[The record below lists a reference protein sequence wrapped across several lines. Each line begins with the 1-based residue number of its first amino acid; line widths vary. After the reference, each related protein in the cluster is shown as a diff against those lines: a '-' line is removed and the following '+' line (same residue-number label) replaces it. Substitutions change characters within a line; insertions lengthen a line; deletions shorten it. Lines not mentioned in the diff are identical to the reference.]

1 MSAPAARAGADG
13 GGDHARGNGVFLT
26 GVRLNKSATDIRAG
40 ISIDQAIGTVASTG
54 TASAI
59 PTFDTTYTLTA
70 TTADA
75 PVVDTAG
82 PVTWQPATTAP
93 SIGDLG
99 PDRAT
104 LGGVVVTRG
113 FVDES
118 TMISIVGALVTL
130 AGAAWSVYA
139 KRTKAK
145 AV

>member
-1 MSAPAARAGADG
+1 MNQDQILGIAR
-13 GGDHARGNGVFLT
+13 HVLT
-26 GVRLNKSATDIRAG
+26 
-40 ISIDQAIGTVASTG
+40 
-54 TASAI
+54 
-59 PTFDTTYTLTA
+59 
-70 TTADA
+70 
-75 PVVDTAG
+75 
-82 PVTWQPATTAP
+82 
-93 SIGDLG
+93 
-99 PDRAT
+99 T